1 MANAVLHYMQ
11 HGFFQKG
18 NALSTAHQTTSPAQL
33 NHTAAKIF
41 NHIMDKWHINES
53 ERPRL
58 ASLTS
63 EEYAR
68 WHCSELHSGSSGLPV
83 LVSHLMAI
91 HTLLHQM
98 FHNAEQADSW
108 ITRPNSNL
116 DGLSAIELIQQQGVT
131 GAVKVRNLLEA
142 NVF

>member
-1 MANAVLHYMQ
+1 M
-11 HGFFQKG
+11 
-18 NALSTAHQTTSPAQL
+18 STTYQAASPAQL

-41 NHIMDKWHINES
+41 NHIMDKWQINEN

-58 ASLTS
+58 ASLNS
-63 EEYAR
+63 EDYAR
-68 WHCSELHSGSSGLPV
+68 WHCGELLSGSSGLPV

-116 DGLSAIELIQQQGVT
+116 NGQSAIELIQQQGVT
-131 GAVKVRNLLEA
+131 GAVKVRDLLEA

>member
-1 MANAVLHYMQ
+1 M
-11 HGFFQKG
+11 
-18 NALSTAHQTTSPAQL
+18 STAHQTTSPAQL

-41 NHIMDKWHINES
+41 NHIMDKWQINDS
-53 ERPRL
+53 QR
-58 ASLTS
+58 ASLAGLNS
-63 EEYAR
+63 EDFAS
-68 WHCSELHSGSSGLPV
+68 WQCCDLISSSSGLPV

-91 HTLLHQM
+91 HTLLHQL

-116 DGLSAIELIQQQGVT
+116 DGLSAIELIQQQQGVT

>member
-1 MANAVLHYMQ
+1 M
-11 HGFFQKG
+11 
-18 NALSTAHQTTSPAQL
+18 STTYQAASPAQL

-41 NHIMDKWHINES
+41 NHIMDKWQINDS
-53 ERPRL
+53 QR
-58 ASLTS
+58 ASLAGLNS

-68 WHCSELHSGSSGLPV
+68 WHCGELFSSSSGLPV

-91 HTLLHQM
+91 HTLLHQL

-116 DGLSAIELIQQQGVT
+116 DGLSAIELIQQQGLT
-131 GAVKVRNLLEA
+131 GAVKVRALLEA